1 MQIQIRNRCSDFNS
15 YRAARVKSL
24 FNAESG
30 CNFDLD
36 ADMDLAG
43 GCADHRRHCT
53 GRRFQ
58 RRDCRARLGWPRI
71 RADLAAPMPV
81 LLNGEKFRVPT
92 TWRPPAIPPIRSTN
106 ICASGAQFDPNVVDR
121 AALEAAVNALSEN
134 WKPRRRTTRSK

>member
-58 RRDCRARLGWPRI
+58 RRDCRAGLGWPRI

-81 LLNGEKFRVPT
+81 LSNGEKFRADLARRRARLY
-92 TWRPPAIPPIRSTN
+92 RPPGGRKA
-106 ICASGAQFDPNVVDR
+106 C
-121 AALEAAVNALSEN
+121 
-134 WKPRRRTTRSK
+134 W